1 MNIKEYKAIQNKNLL
16 IDTVYTITSVV
27 FVVVIVMAA
36 ILA

>member
-16 IDTVYTITSVV
+16 IDVVYTVTSVV

>member
-16 IDTVYTITSVV
+16 IDAVYTVTSVV